1 MSSLKDI
8 DQEVFQIIEGENLR
22 QRNSVVLIPSE
33 NYASKEVLET
43 QATLLNNKYAE
54 GYPKRR
60 YYQGCQFVDMA
71 EELAI
76 ERSKKLF
83 GAEHSNVQ
91 SHSGSQANMA
101 AYAALIEP
109 GDTIMGMRLDSGG
122 HLTHGSPVNFSS
134 HTYNFV
140 AYGVRQ
146 ELETL
151 DYDEIERLAKEHRPK
166 LIVAGYTA
174 YPRVINFQRFRQIA
188 DEVGAWFMADIAHI
202 AGLVATGQHPSP
214 IPYAHIVTSTTQKT
228 LRGPRGGLI
237 LCKES
242 LSKKVDRAVFPYT
255 QGGPFMH
262 VIAAKAV
269 CFREAGKPEFVEY
282 QKNVLSNARALAN
295 GLSTNGL
302 LHLVSG
308 GTDNHLILADLR
320 GLDISGRDAAKSL
333 HRAGI
338 VVNKNT
344 IPYDTQ
350 SPMVT
355 SGIRLGTPAVTSRGF
370 RNKDMEKI
378 AELILKTLT
387 SKGNNTIEK
396 QVKEEVEN
404 ITSKFPVPGLD
415 N

>member
-1 MSSLKDI
+1 MSSLKNI
-8 DQEVFQIIEGENLR
+8 DPEVFQIIEGENLR
-22 QRNSVVLIPSE
+22 QRNNVMLIPSE

-60 YYQGCQFVDMA
+60 YYQGCEFVDMA

-91 SHSGSQANMA
+91 AHSGSQANMA
-101 AYAALIEP
+101 AYAALLEP

-134 HTYNFV
+134 QTYNFV
-140 AYGVRQ
+140 AYGVSQ

-188 DEVGAWFMADIAHI
+188 DEVGAWFLADIAHI

-237 LCKES
+237 LCEES

-269 CFREAGKPEFVEY
+269 CFREASKPEFVEY
-282 QKNVLSNARALAN
+282 QKNVLSNARALAK

-308 GTDNHLILADLR
+308 GTDNHLMLADLR
-320 GLDISGRDAAKSL
+320 GLAISGRDGAKAL

-387 SKGNNTIEK
+387 SKGNNTVEK